1 MKKYI
6 LIVLLTFIGINLEAY
21 AQTKVT
27 QVQPSIMVIP
37 WVKEGQDIRTILE
50 DDFNKRIAIAKVKE
64 AFDNRG
70 FTTYDFT
77 QKLKQALNETAV
89 KSDEK
94 NDLKSRMI
102 RLSTADIIVEV
113 EVFVQKSSGGNS
125 VKLIME
131 GKDSYTAQ
139 SLVTKTGESGKF
151 YTDDIA
157 KLSQKA
163 VESCV
168 EEFLNTM
175 NDKFGQIVENGRSVR
190 INIGFHED
198 SEYNMDSEI
207 GDDADLLSDLLED
220 WLDENAHNNNFHI
233 QGMTELSLIVD
244 DFRIPLKDP
253 KTGRNYRATKVSSKL
268 RKFIKNK
275 LGLAVK
281 QGKRSAAEINII
293 IQ

>member
-1 MKKYI
+1 MSWK
-6 LIVLLTFIGINLEAY
+6 VN
-21 AQTKVT
+21 AQQKVT

-89 KSDEK
+89 STDQK

-102 RLSTADIIVEV
+102 RLSTADIVVEV

-125 VKLIME
+125 VKLILE

-139 SLVTKTGESGKF
+139 SLVTKTGESGRF

-163 VESCV
+163 VESCI

-190 INIGFHED
+190 INFGFHED
-198 SEYNMDSEI
+198 SEYTMDSEI
-207 GDDADLLSDLLED
+207 GDEGDLLSDLLEN
-220 WLDENAHNNNFHI
+220 WLEENAHNDNYRI
-233 QGMTELSLIVD
+233 DGLTELSMIVG

-253 KTGRNYRATKVSSKL
+253 KTGRNYRTTRVSSKL
-268 RKFIKNK
+268 RKYIKNK

-281 QGKRSAAEINII
+281 QGKRSSAEINII